1 MHRYQARLRLQIK
14 IDMEGSLLAPSLY
27 TVKGILILDNSGERV
42 FSKYYDPNIFPSLKE
57 QHTFE
62 KSLFTKTEK
71 ANSEILMLDGLTIL
85 YKNNVDL
92 FFYVLGGPQ
101 ENELVLLSVLNCVYD
116 SISQIVRKDVEKRT
130 VLDNLGVVLLA
141 MDEICDGGIILE
153 SNANEVVSR
162 VAIRNEDVPIGEQT
176 VDQVLQS
183 AKEQIKWSFF
193 R

>member
-1 MHRYQARLRLQIK
+1 
-14 IDMEGSLLAPSLY
+14 MEGSLLKPILY
-27 TVKGILILDNSGERV
+27 TVKGILILDNTGERI
-42 FSKYYDPNIFPSLKE
+42 FGKYYDPDILPTAKE
-57 QHTFE
+57 QNKFE

-92 FFYVLGGPQ
+92 YFYVLGTPQ
-101 ENELVLLSVLNCVYD
+101 ENELLLLSVLNCVFD
-116 SISQIVRKDVEKRT
+116 TISQIVRKDVEKRT
-130 VLDNLGVVLLA
+130 VMENLGIILLA
-141 MDEICDGGIILE
+141 MDEICDGGVILE
-153 SNANEVVSR
+153 ANANEIVTR
-162 VAIRNEDVPIGEQT
+162 VAVRNEDVPIGEQT

>member
-1 MHRYQARLRLQIK
+1 
-14 IDMEGSLLAPSLY
+14 MEGSLLAPSLY
-27 TVKGILILDNSGERV
+27 TVKGILILDNNGDRV
-42 FSKYYDPNIFPSLKE
+42 FGKYYDPDVFATTKE
-57 QHTFE
+57 QNIFE
-62 KSLFTKTEK
+62 KSLFSKTEK

-92 FFYVLGGPQ
+92 YFYVLGGPK
-101 ENELVLLSVLNCVYD
+101 ENELLLLSVLNCVYE

-130 VLDNLGVVLLA
+130 VMDNLGVILLA

-153 SNANEVVSR
+153 ANANEVVSR

-176 VDQVLQS
+176 VDQVLQT